1 MSKEYFYS
9 RNICCSEITEHPDHY
24 LAKFVICDFSVNGN
38 QVALNRDTI
47 ESWMSTLVGN
57 PLVGKLVVA
66 PKGELD
72 FSGHNMKVVTRKD
85 SEGNEYKTAEFDTD
99 AFGCFQSVG
108 IEKIDD
114 TDFIVASCKIWK
126 RYPKACATILR
137 RIESGTLNTSWEIDV
152 LKAHK
157 GIVGGRMAKI
167 IDDGVFTAHC
177 LLGANVEPA
186 YKCSK
191 LLEVAETDFG
201 LELANAYI
209 EDTKEISNIES
220 NEKEAKNLELNKDKE
235 TQTAQ
240 VEPTEPEQAEQ
251 TPAGEPDAAPATE
264 PTTPAEPD
272 VQTSEEGGETPPP
285 TEPETGAEPAGE
297 PEPESTHETSSLTG
311 HDLYEK
317 LNEAVVKFNSDMYLA
332 EVFPEDHTIWC
343 KKFGRCMNDL
353 DYIMFSYTVE
363 GNDVSL
369 GEPQNITL
377 TVSISDV
384 NTKIAELNNTI
395 ASLNTE
401 LQSVKE
407 EVASLTPYKD
417 QAEKAEAEKAAAEL
431 AQKKEDLRQYAISSK
446 MITEAEVSEG
456 GDYASLIENLDETG
470 IKSVIAERCVEAAK
484 KAPAEKKIETS
495 EVHKPESIK
504 LNLNETKYD
513 ANASDVKSIM
523 RKVIWGE

>member
-38 QVALNRDTI
+38 QVALNRETI
-47 ESWMSTLVGN
+47 ERWMSTLVGN

-85 SEGNEYKTAEFDTD
+85 ADGNEYKTAEFDTD
-99 AFGCFQSVG
+99 AFGSFQSVG

-240 VEPTEPEQAEQ
+240 VENPTEIEQ
-251 TPAGEPDAAPATE
+251 TATESTTE

-272 VQTSEEGGETPPP
+272 IQTSEEGGETPPP
-285 TEPETGAEPAGE
+285 TEPETSTEPAGE
-297 PEPESTHETSSLTG
+297 PEPESTTETSSLTG
-311 HDLYEK
+311 RDLYMK
-317 LNEAVVKFNSDMYLA
+317 LEDAVSKISSDYYMTDM
-332 EVFPEDHTIWC
+332 FPEDHTIWC
-343 KKFGRCMNDL
+343 KKWGYMNEL
-353 DYIMFSYTVE
+353 DYIMFPYTVE
-363 GNDVSL
+363 GDEVSL

-377 TVSISDV
+377 TVSVSQV
-384 NTKIAELNNTI
+384 NTKIDELNKTV

-401 LQSVKE
+401 LQSAKDE
-407 EVASLTPYKD
+407 IAELTPYKE
-417 QAEKAEAEKAAAEL
+417 QAEKAAAEKAEAEL
-431 AQKKEDLRQYAISSK
+431 AQKKENLRQYAISSK
-446 MITEAEVSEG
+446 MITEAELTGEG
-456 GDYASLIENLDETG
+456 EFASMIENLDEAG
-470 IKSVIAERCVEAAK
+470 INGVIASRCVEAAK
-484 KAPAEKKIETS
+484 NAKPAEKNIETS

-504 LNLNETKYD
+504 LNLNETKYNTTNANKRD
-513 ANASDVKSIM
+513 AWREYLGK
-523 RKVIWGE
+523 

>member
-38 QVALNRDTI
+38 QVALNRETI
-47 ESWMSTLVGN
+47 ERWMSTLVGN

-85 SEGNEYKTAEFDTD
+85 ADGNEYKTAEFDTD
-99 AFGCFQSVG
+99 AFGSFQSVG

-220 NEKEAKNLELNKDKE
+220 NEKEAKNLKLNKDKE

-240 VEPTEPEQAEQ
+240 VENPTETEQAEQ
-251 TPAGEPDAAPATE
+251 TATESTTE

-285 TEPETGAEPAGE
+285 TEPETSTEPAGE
-297 PEPESTHETSSLTG
+297 PEPESTTETSSLTG
-311 HDLYEK
+311 RDLYMK
-317 LNEAVVKFNSDMYLA
+317 LEDAVSKISSDYYMTDM
-332 EVFPEDHTIWC
+332 FPEDHTIWC
-343 KKFGRCMNDL
+343 KKWGYMNEL
-353 DYIMFSYTVE
+353 DYIMFPYTVE
-363 GNDVSL
+363 GDEVSL

-377 TVSISDV
+377 TVSVSQV
-384 NTKIAELNNTI
+384 NTKIDELNKTV

-401 LQSVKE
+401 LQSAKDE
-407 EVASLTPYKD
+407 IAELTPYKE
-417 QAEKAEAEKAAAEL
+417 QAEKAAAEKAEAEL
-431 AQKKEDLRQYAISSK
+431 AQKKENLRQYAISSK
-446 MITEAEVSEG
+446 MITEAELTGEG
-456 GDYASLIENLDETG
+456 EFASMIENLDEAG
-470 IKSVIAERCVEAAK
+470 INGVIASRCVEAAK
-484 KAPAEKKIETS
+484 KAPAEKKIATS
-495 EVHKPESIK
+495 EVHKSESIK
-504 LNLNETKYD
+504 LNLNETKYNTTNANKRD
-513 ANASDVKSIM
+513 AWREYLGK
-523 RKVIWGE
+523 

>member
-38 QVALNRDTI
+38 QVALNRETI
-47 ESWMSTLVGN
+47 ERWMSTLVGN

-85 SEGNEYKTAEFDTD
+85 ADGNEYKTAEFDTD
-99 AFGCFQSVG
+99 AFGSFQSVG

-220 NEKEAKNLELNKDKE
+220 NEKEAKNLKLNKDKE

-240 VEPTEPEQAEQ
+240 VENPTETEQAEQ
-251 TPAGEPDAAPATE
+251 TATESTTE

-285 TEPETGAEPAGE
+285 TEPETSTEPAGE
-297 PEPESTHETSSLTG
+297 PEPESTTETSSLTG
-311 HDLYEK
+311 RDLYMK
-317 LNEAVVKFNSDMYLA
+317 LEDAVLKISSDYYMTDM
-332 EVFPEDHTIWC
+332 FPEDHTIWC
-343 KKFGRCMNDL
+343 KKWGYMNEL
-353 DYIMFSYTVE
+353 DYIMFPYTVE
-363 GNDVSL
+363 GDEVSL

-377 TVSISDV
+377 TVSVSQV
-384 NTKIAELNNTI
+384 NTKIDELNKTV

-401 LQSVKE
+401 LQSAKDE
-407 EVASLTPYKD
+407 IAELTPYKE
-417 QAEKAEAEKAAAEL
+417 QAEKAAAEKAEAEL
-431 AQKKEDLRQYAISSK
+431 AQKKENLRQYAISSK
-446 MITEAEVSEG
+446 MITEAELTGEG
-456 GDYASLIENLDETG
+456 EFASMIENLDEAG
-470 IKSVIAERCVEAAK
+470 INGVIASRCVEAAK

-495 EVHKPESIK
+495 EVHKSESIK
-504 LNLNETKYD
+504 LNLNETKYNTTNANKRD
-513 ANASDVKSIM
+513 AWREYLGK
-523 RKVIWGE
+523 

>member
-85 SEGNEYKTAEFDTD
+85 NDGNEYKTAEFDTD
-99 AFGCFQSVG
+99 AFGSFQSVG
-108 IEKIDD
+108 IERIDD

-209 EDTKEISNIES
+209 EDTKEISSTES
-220 NEKEAKNLELNKDKE
+220 NEKEAKNLKLKKDKE
-235 TQTAQ
+235 TRTAQ
-240 VEPTEPEQAEQ
+240 VEPTKPEQAEQ
-251 TPAGEPDAAPATE
+251 TPVGEPDAAPATE

-272 VQTSEEGGETPPP
+272 VQTSEEGGETPPT
-285 TEPETGAEPAGE
+285 TEPETGTEPAGE
-297 PEPESTHETSSLTG
+297 PEPTPETSSLTV
-311 HDLYEK
+311 DDIMSK
-317 LNEAVVKFNSDMYLA
+317 LRMEVRKINSDMYLV
-332 EVFPEDHTIWC
+332 EMFPEDHTIWC
-343 KKFGRCMNDL
+343 KKYGPINDL
-353 DYIMFSYTVE
+353 DYIMFPYTVE
-363 GNDVSL
+363 GNEVSL

-377 TVSISDV
+377 VVSISQV
-384 NTKIAELNNTI
+384 NTKIAELNSTI

-401 LQSVKE
+401 LQSAKE

-417 QAEKAEAEKAAAEL
+417 QAEKEEAEKAAAEL
-431 AQKKEDLRQYAISSK
+431 AQKKEDLRQYALSSK

-456 GDYASLIENLDETG
+456 GNYASLIEDLDETG

-484 KAPAEKKIETS
+484 KASAEKKIETS
-495 EVHKPESIK
+495 EVHKSESIK
-504 LNLNETKYD
+504 LNLNETKYNTTSANKRD
-513 ANASDVKSIM
+513 AWREYLGK
-523 RKVIWGE
+523 

>member
-38 QVALNRDTI
+38 QVALNRETI

-85 SEGNEYKTAEFDTD
+85 ADGNEYKTAEFDTD
-99 AFGCFQSVG
+99 AFGSFQSVG

-240 VEPTEPEQAEQ
+240 IENPTEIEQAEQ
-251 TPAGEPDAAPATE
+251 TATESTTE
-264 PTTPAEPD
+264 PTTQAEPD
-272 VQTSEEGGETPPP
+272 VQTSEEGGETPPQ
-285 TEPETGAEPAGE
+285 TEPETGTEPAGE
-297 PEPESTHETSSLTG
+297 PEPAPETSSLTG
-311 HDLYEK
+311 RDLYMK
-317 LNEAVVKFNSDMYLA
+317 LEDAVSKISSDYYMTDM
-332 EVFPEDHTIWC
+332 FPEDHTIWC
-343 KKFGRCMNDL
+343 KKWGYMNEL
-353 DYIMFSYTVE
+353 DYIMFHYTVE
-363 GNDVSL
+363 GDEVSL

-401 LQSVKE
+401 LQSAKE
-407 EVASLTPYKD
+407 KVASLAPYKD

-431 AQKKEDLRQYAISSK
+431 AQKKEDLRQYALSSK

-456 GDYASLIENLDETG
+456 GNYASLIENLDETG
-470 IKSVIAERCVEAAK
+470 IKSVIAERCVESAK

-504 LNLNETKYD
+504 LNLNETKYNTTSANKRD
-513 ANASDVKSIM
+513 AWREYLGK
-523 RKVIWGE
+523 E

>member
-85 SEGNEYKTAEFDTD
+85 DDGNEYKTAEFDTD
-99 AFGCFQSVG
+99 AFGSFQSVG

-240 VEPTEPEQAEQ
+240 VEPTEPEQAEK
-251 TPAGEPDAAPATE
+251 AATE
-264 PTTPAEPD
+264 STTKPTTPAEP
-272 VQTSEEGGETPPP
+272 VIQTSEEGGETPPP
-285 TEPETGAEPAGE
+285 TEPETGTEPAGD
-297 PEPESTHETSSLTG
+297 PEPAPEISSLTG
-311 HDLYEK
+311 RDLYMK
-317 LNEAVVKFNSDMYLA
+317 LEDAVSKISSDYYMTDM
-332 EVFPEDHTIWC
+332 FPEDHTIWC
-343 KKFGRCMNDL
+343 KKWGRMNEL
-353 DYIMFSYTVE
+353 DYIMFPYTVE
-363 GNDVSL
+363 GDEVSL

-377 TVSISDV
+377 TVSISQV
-384 NTKIAELNNTI
+384 NTKIAELNGTI

-401 LQSVKE
+401 LQSAKE

-431 AQKKEDLRQYAISSK
+431 AQKKENLRQYALSSK

-456 GDYASLIENLDETG
+456 GNYASLIENLDETG

-484 KAPAEKKIETS
+484 KAHTEKKIETS

-504 LNLNETKYD
+504 LNLNETKYNTTNANKRD
-513 ANASDVKSIM
+513 AWREYLGK
-523 RKVIWGE
+523 

>member
-38 QVALNRDTI
+38 QVALNRETI

-240 VEPTEPEQAEQ
+240 VENPTKTEQAEQ
-251 TPAGEPDAAPATE
+251 TVTE
-264 PTTPAEPD
+264 STTETTAPAEPD
-272 VQTSEEGGETPPP
+272 VQTSEEGGETPPL
-285 TEPETGAEPAGE
+285 TEPETGTEPAGE
-297 PEPESTHETSSLTG
+297 PEPIPATSSLTG
-311 HDLYEK
+311 RDLYMK
-317 LNEAVVKFNSDMYLA
+317 LEDAVSKISSDYYMTDM
-332 EVFPEDHTIWC
+332 FPEDHTIWC
-343 KKFGRCMNDL
+343 KKWGYMNEL
-353 DYIMFSYTVE
+353 DYIMFPYTVE
-363 GNDVSL
+363 GDEVSL
-369 GEPQNITL
+369 GEPQKITL

-384 NTKIAELNNTI
+384 NTKIAELNSTI

-417 QAEKAEAEKAAAEL
+417 QAEKAEAEKVAAEL

-504 LNLNETKYD
+504 LNLNETKYNTTNANKRD
-513 ANASDVKSIM
+513 AW
-523 RKVIWGE
+523 REYLGE

>member
-38 QVALNRDTI
+38 QVALNRETI
-47 ESWMSTLVGN
+47 ERWMSTLVGN

-85 SEGNEYKTAEFDTD
+85 ADGNEYKTAEFDTD
-99 AFGCFQSVG
+99 AFGSFQSVG

-220 NEKEAKNLELNKDKE
+220 NEKEAKNLKLNKDKE

-240 VEPTEPEQAEQ
+240 VENPTETEQAEQ
-251 TPAGEPDAAPATE
+251 TATESTTE

-285 TEPETGAEPAGE
+285 TEPETSTEPAGE
-297 PEPESTHETSSLTG
+297 PEPESTTETSSLTG
-311 HDLYEK
+311 RDLYMK
-317 LNEAVVKFNSDMYLA
+317 LEDAVSKISSDYYMTDM
-332 EVFPEDHTIWC
+332 FPEDHTIWC
-343 KKFGRCMNDL
+343 KKWGYMNEL
-353 DYIMFSYTVE
+353 DYIMFPYAVE
-363 GNDVSL
+363 GDEVSL

-377 TVSISDV
+377 TVSVSQV
-384 NTKIAELNNTI
+384 NTKIDELNKTV

-401 LQSVKE
+401 LQSAKDE
-407 EVASLTPYKD
+407 IAELTPYKE
-417 QAEKAEAEKAAAEL
+417 QAEKAAAEKAEAEL
-431 AQKKEDLRQYAISSK
+431 AQKKENLRQYAISSK
-446 MITEAEVSEG
+446 MITEAELTGEG
-456 GDYASLIENLDETG
+456 EFASMIENLDEAG
-470 IKSVIAERCVEAAK
+470 INGVIASRCVEAAK

-495 EVHKPESIK
+495 EVHKSESIK
-504 LNLNETKYD
+504 LNLNETKYNTTNANKRD
-513 ANASDVKSIM
+513 AWREYLGK
-523 RKVIWGE
+523 

>member
-85 SEGNEYKTAEFDTD
+85 DDGNEYKTAEFDTD
-99 AFGCFQSVG
+99 AFGSFQSVG

-157 GIVGGRMAKI
+157 GIVGGRIAKI

-240 VEPTEPEQAEQ
+240 VENPTKTEQAEK
-251 TPAGEPDAAPATE
+251 TATESTTE

-272 VQTSEEGGETPPP
+272 VQTSEEGGEPTPP
-285 TEPETGAEPAGE
+285 TEPETGTEPAGE
-297 PEPESTHETSSLTG
+297 SNPTPETSSLTG
-311 HDLYEK
+311 RDLYMK
-317 LNEAVVKFNSDMYLA
+317 LKDAVSKISSDYYMTDM
-332 EVFPEDHTIWC
+332 FPEDHTIWC
-343 KKFGRCMNDL
+343 KKWGYMNEL
-353 DYIMFSYTVE
+353 DYIMFPYTVE
-363 GNDVSL
+363 DDEVSL

-401 LQSVKE
+401 LQSAKE
-407 EVASLTPYKD
+407 EVASLAPYKD

-431 AQKKEDLRQYAISSK
+431 AQKKENLRQYALSSK

-456 GDYASLIENLDETG
+456 GNYASLIENLDETG

-504 LNLNETKYD
+504 LNLNETKYNTTNANKRD
-513 ANASDVKSIM
+513 AWREYLGK
-523 RKVIWGE
+523 

>member
-85 SEGNEYKTAEFDTD
+85 DDGNEYKTAEFDTD
-99 AFGCFQSVG
+99 AFGSFQSVG

-220 NEKEAKNLELNKDKE
+220 NEKEAKNLKLNKDKE

-240 VEPTEPEQAEQ
+240 VENPTETEQA
-251 TPAGEPDAAPATE
+251 
-264 PTTPAEPD
+264 
-272 VQTSEEGGETPPP
+272 
-285 TEPETGAEPAGE
+285 
-297 PEPESTHETSSLTG
+297 EPESTTETSSLTDR
-311 HDLYEK
+311 DLYMK
-317 LNEAVVKFNSDMYLA
+317 LEDAVSKISSDYYMTD
-332 EVFPEDHTIWC
+332 VFPEDHTIWC
-343 KKFGRCMNDL
+343 KKWGYMNEL

-363 GNDVSL
+363 GDEVSL

-401 LQSVKE
+401 LQSAKE

-417 QAEKAEAEKAAAEL
+417 QAEKAAAEL
-431 AQKKEDLRQYAISSK
+431 AQKKEDLRQYAISSN

-456 GDYASLIENLDETG
+456 GNYASLIEDLNETG

-484 KAPAEKKIETS
+484 KASAEKKIETS
-495 EVHKPESIK
+495 EVHKSESIK
-504 LNLNETKYD
+504 LNLNETKYNTTNANKRD
-513 ANASDVKSIM
+513 AWREYLGK
-523 RKVIWGE
+523 

>member
-85 SEGNEYKTAEFDTD
+85 DDGNEYKTAEFDTD
-99 AFGCFQSVG
+99 AFGSFQSVG

-220 NEKEAKNLELNKDKE
+220 NEKEAKNLKLNKDKE

-240 VEPTEPEQAEQ
+240 IENPTEIEQAEQ
-251 TPAGEPDAAPATE
+251 NATESTTE

-285 TEPETGAEPAGE
+285 TEPETGTEPA
-297 PEPESTHETSSLTG
+297 PETSSLTV
-311 HDLYEK
+311 DDIMSK
-317 LNEAVVKFNSDMYLA
+317 LRMEVRKINSDMYLV
-332 EVFPEDHTIWC
+332 EMFPEDHIVWC
-343 KKFGRCMNDL
+343 KKYGPINSL
-353 DYIMFSYTVE
+353 DYIMFPYTVE
-363 GNDVSL
+363 GNEVSL

-377 TVSISDV
+377 VVSVSQV

-395 ASLNTE
+395 ASLNIE
-401 LQSVKE
+401 LQSAKE
-407 EVASLTPYKD
+407 KVASLTPYKD
-417 QAEKAEAEKAAAEL
+417 QAEKEAAEKAAAEL

-456 GDYASLIENLDETG
+456 GNYASLIDNLDETG

-504 LNLNETKYD
+504 LNLNETKYNTTNANKRD
-513 ANASDVKSIM
+513 AWREYLGK
-523 RKVIWGE
+523 

>member
-24 LAKFVICDFSVNGN
+24 LANFVICDFSVNGN

-72 FSGHNMKVVTRKD
+72 FSGHNIKVVTRKD
-85 SEGNEYKTAEFDTD
+85 DDGNEYKTAEFDTD
-99 AFGCFQSVG
+99 AFGSFQSVG

-240 VEPTEPEQAEQ
+240 VEPTEPEQAEK
-251 TPAGEPDAAPATE
+251 AATE
-264 PTTPAEPD
+264 STTKPTTPAEP
-272 VQTSEEGGETPPP
+272 VIQTSEEGGETPPP
-285 TEPETGAEPAGE
+285 TEPETGTEPAGD
-297 PEPESTHETSSLTG
+297 PEPAPEISSLTG
-311 HDLYEK
+311 RDLYMK
-317 LNEAVVKFNSDMYLA
+317 LEDAVSKISSDYYMTDM
-332 EVFPEDHTIWC
+332 FPEDHTIWC
-343 KKFGRCMNDL
+343 KKWGRMNEL
-353 DYIMFSYTVE
+353 DYIMFPYTVE
-363 GNDVSL
+363 GDEVSL

-377 TVSISDV
+377 TVSISQV
-384 NTKIAELNNTI
+384 NTKIAELNGTI

-401 LQSVKE
+401 LQSAKE

-431 AQKKEDLRQYAISSK
+431 AQKKENLRQYALSSK

-456 GDYASLIENLDETG
+456 GNYASLIENLDETG

-484 KAPAEKKIETS
+484 KAHTEKKIETS

-504 LNLNETKYD
+504 LNLNETKYNTTNANKRD
-513 ANASDVKSIM
+513 AWREYLGK
-523 RKVIWGE
+523 